1 MNSAPA
7 WKTRHSSNLP
17 DYLTPVTS
25 VILCESDSSF
35 TLRWTGDPA
44 TDDRSLS
51 RSMSDV
57 KTPTTGA
64 GTDWTRLLSDPDLVS
79 HLGKLLQTYREAP
92 PDKRE
97 EALLAAMREIKNQP
111 SANPSAAPTAASSAP
126 IPAPTPVMPSA
137 TPPFEPDIFTP
148 SWGEDRRRYPRI
160 KCFVAVELKV
170 DGSDMPVWGNLS
182 NTSMGGCYVETVT
195 PVKSGA
201 DVEIGLWVSSGKI
214 WVKGLILNGIVIKS
228 NPCFGVRVRF
238 DIESVQREPLKQ
250 FLKFVEASTR
260 AQSSEYSYLQKLQ
273 K

>member
-1 MNSAPA
+1 
-7 WKTRHSSNLP
+7 
-17 DYLTPVTS
+17 
-25 VILCESDSSF
+25 
-35 TLRWTGDPA
+35 
-44 TDDRSLS
+44 
-51 RSMSDV
+51 MSDV
-57 KTPTTGA
+57 KPPANA
-64 GTDWTRLLSDPDLVS
+64 GTDWTRLLTDPELVGN
-79 HLGKLLQTYREAP
+79 LGKLLQTYREAP

-97 EALLAAMREIKNQP
+97 EALLAAMREIKHPPASQ
-111 SANPSAAPTAASSAP
+111 SAALETNQQDAQ
-126 IPAPTPVMPSA
+126 IPSPTPVVPSA

-170 DGSDMPVWGNLS
+170 DGSETPVWGNLS

-238 DIESVQREPLKQ
+238 DIAGIQRESLKQ
-250 FLKFVEASTR
+250 FLKFVESSTK
-260 AQSSEYSYLQKLQ
+260 AEQSEHSYLQKLQ

>member
-1 MNSAPA
+1 
-7 WKTRHSSNLP
+7 
-17 DYLTPVTS
+17 
-25 VILCESDSSF
+25 
-35 TLRWTGDPA
+35 
-44 TDDRSLS
+44 
-51 RSMSDV
+51 MSDV
-57 KTPTTGA
+57 KAPA
-64 GTDWTRLLSDPDLVS
+64 NPGTDWTRLLTDPELVG
-79 HLGKLLQTYREAP
+79 HLGKLLQTYREAAP
-92 PDKRE
+92 EKRE
-97 EALLAAMREIKNQP
+97 EALLAAMREIKHQ
-111 SANPSAAPTAASSAP
+111 AATQSAADTTKPEEAQ
-126 IPAPTPVMPSA
+126 IPAPTPVVPSA

-170 DGSDMPVWGNLS
+170 DGSETPVWGNLS

-238 DIESVQREPLKQ
+238 DIAGLQRESLKQ
-250 FLKFVEASTR
+250 FLKFVESSTK
-260 AQSSEYSYLQKLQ
+260 AEQSEHSYLQKLQ

>member
-1 MNSAPA
+1 
-7 WKTRHSSNLP
+7 
-17 DYLTPVTS
+17 
-25 VILCESDSSF
+25 
-35 TLRWTGDPA
+35 
-44 TDDRSLS
+44 
-51 RSMSDV
+51 MSDV
-57 KTPTTGA
+57 KTPNTAA

-79 HLGKLLQTYREAP
+79 HLGKLLQTYREAA

-111 SANPSAAPTAASSAP
+111 ASGASEVPAETASAA
-126 IPAPTPVMPSA
+126 IPAPTPVMASA

-170 DGSDMPVWGNLS
+170 DGSDVPIWGNLS

-201 DVEIGLWVSSGKI
+201 DVQIGLWVSSGKI

-238 DIESVQREPLKQ
+238 DFAGIQRETLKQ
-250 FLKFVEASTR
+250 FLKFVESSTK
-260 AQSSEYSYLQKLQ
+260 AEQSEHSYLQKLQ

>member
-1 MNSAPA
+1 
-7 WKTRHSSNLP
+7 
-17 DYLTPVTS
+17 
-25 VILCESDSSF
+25 
-35 TLRWTGDPA
+35 
-44 TDDRSLS
+44 
-51 RSMSDV
+51 MSDV
-57 KTPTTGA
+57 KPPTTAA

-97 EALLAAMREIKNQP
+97 EALLAAMREIKSQP
-111 SANPSAAPTAASSAP
+111 AADASTGSAAVTSTP
-126 IPAPTPVMPSA
+126 IQPPTPVMPSA

-170 DGSDMPVWGNLS
+170 DGSDTPIWGNLS

-201 DVEIGLWVSSGKI
+201 DVQIGLWVSSGKI

-238 DIESVQREPLKQ
+238 DIAGLQRETLKQ
-250 FLKFVEASTR
+250 FLKFVESSTK
-260 AQSSEYSYLQKLQ
+260 AEQSEHSYLQKLQ